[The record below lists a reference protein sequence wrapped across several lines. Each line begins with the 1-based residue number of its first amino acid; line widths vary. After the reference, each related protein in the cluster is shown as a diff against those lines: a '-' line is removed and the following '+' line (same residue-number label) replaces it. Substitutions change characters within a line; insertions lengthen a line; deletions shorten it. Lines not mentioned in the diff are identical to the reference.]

1 MTERENRPQETGR
14 KDLRKKSFN
23 IDGLS
28 EPNQD
33 FFEENLEST
42 HGSPTKTI
50 DRICDLARK
59 KVEETA
65 AAPERMMLPPNCGWA
80 IFDDEFGDICIYG
93 LKKPVRRGIL
103 LWRQLEYFR
112 CDMCELLDL
121 KRQEQKLL
129 QEQLV
134 KATLPIVVNRYTAY
148 EARKDILLIAQKYE
162 TLSPSEIARH
172 IQEDKGE
179 TRTPESI
186 GMWFKRHPEET
197 AEVKAYIDRRA
208 TISPEER
215 QKALIELQEKEKKR
229 FVIQDL
235 RSNPQEPRG
244 S

>member
-1 MTERENRPQETGR
+1 MESGPQEIDK

-23 IDGLS
+23 VDALS

-33 FFEENLEST
+33 FFDEILEST
-42 HGSPTKTI
+42 HQSPTKTI

-59 KVEETA
+59 KVEQTA
-65 AAPERMMLPPNCGWA
+65 AAPERVMLPPNCGWA

-93 LKKPVRRGIL
+93 LKKPVRRAIL
-103 LWRQLEYFR
+103 PWRQLKYFR

-129 QEQLV
+129 QEQLG
-134 KATLPIVVNRYTAY
+134 KATLPILVNKYTVY
-148 EARKDILLIAQKYE
+148 EARRDIVLFAMKYE

-179 TRTPESI
+179 TRTSESI

-208 TISPEER
+208 AISPEER

-229 FVIQDL
+229 FVIQEIGDEAKE
-235 RSNPQEPRG
+235 QT
-244 S
+244 

>member
-1 MTERENRPQETGR
+1 LTERENKPQETDK

-23 IDGLS
+23 IDALT
-28 EPNQD
+28 EWNQD
-33 FFEENLEST
+33 FFEEILEST

-50 DRICDLARK
+50 DRICELARK

-65 AAPERMMLPPNCGWA
+65 AAPEERMMLPPNCGYA
-80 IFDDEFGDICIYG
+80 IFDEYEGDICIYG
-93 LKKPVRRGIL
+93 LKKPVRRAIL
-103 LWRQLEYFR
+103 PWRKLKYFR
-112 CDMCELLDL
+112 CDMCELLDF

-129 QEQLV
+129 REQLG
-134 KATLPIVVNRYTAY
+134 KATLPILGNRYTAY
-148 EARKDILLIAQKYE
+148 EARRDIILFAMKYE

-172 IQEDKGE
+172 IQEDKSE

-186 GMWFKRHPEET
+186 SMWFKRHPEET

-208 TISPEER
+208 AISPEER

-229 FVIQDL
+229 FVIQ
-235 RSNPQEPRG
+235 G